1 MDQQQRRAF
10 ADAFVE
16 QIDAID
22 RRMGHADEY
31 TVVRA
36 DTWADTQAMPKV
48 TILRDVRNLSL
59 PARIQSVTWTTQT
72 PLAQPLLR

>member
-1 MDQQQRRAF
+1 
-10 ADAFVE
+10 
-16 QIDAID
+16 
-22 RRMGHADEY
+22 MGHADEY

-48 TILRDVRNLSL
+48 MISRDVRNLSL
-59 PARIQSVTWTTQT
+59 PARIQSATWTTQT